1 MICPVCQSVI
11 ADNSTECVACRTTF
25 VPAQNYPYQQFPEQ
39 QCYNSYLPEKK
50 KEIKPWLVALC
61 VSYPLLGL
69 ILWFVYKEENE
80 ELAEMYGKTALW
92 SFIFVVG
99 AFLLSIVMIFIMGL
113 LTALAGSIA

>member
-11 ADNSTECVACRTTF
+11 ADNSTECAACRTTF
-25 VPAQNYPYQQFPEQ
+25 VPAQNCFYQQFPEQ

-50 KEIKPWLVALC
+50 KEVKPWLVALC

-69 ILWFVYKEENE
+69 ILWFVYQEDE

-99 AFLLSIVMIFIMGL
+99 AFLLSFIVIFIMQL
-113 LTALAGSIA
+113 LISLAGSIA